1 MYQPI
6 NLTKTLESTFY
17 DYEYPRCKTKSG
29 YCEHTDVGFYEKT
42 EHFKCNLSQC
52 KYVGKGTENV

>member
-1 MYQPI
+1 MYRPI

-52 KYVGKGTENV
+52 KYVGK